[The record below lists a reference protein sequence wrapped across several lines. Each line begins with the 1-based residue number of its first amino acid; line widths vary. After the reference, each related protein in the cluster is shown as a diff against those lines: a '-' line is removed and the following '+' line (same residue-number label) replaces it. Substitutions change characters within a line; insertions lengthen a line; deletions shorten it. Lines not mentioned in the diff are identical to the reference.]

1 MHLRQGLDARGE
13 RVLGDGPW
21 AVVRDRGAPDRHCES
36 RYVTPFLKW
45 SHVAATKCGLYDIA
59 ILFTQMAQIA
69 RIRPSQAT
77 RKCPYPFWCGI
88 VIGVM
93 ASLPSFLPQQLNFSL
108 PCWR

>member
-69 RIRPSQAT
+69 RIRPSHAA
-77 RKCPYPFWCGI
+77 RKCPYPFGLE
-88 VIGVM
+88 
-93 ASLPSFLPQQLNFSL
+93 SLPESWQLSQVSYQSHVPNLSFSN
-108 PCWR
+108 